1 MRWSRKYVCFV
12 GAVVLGVTC
21 SWLRL
26 RADQPSRPSAPL
38 HPARGVDVPGEA
50 RVAER
55 PRADQPRTPHPIT
68 SAHEAMAQRRE
79 LISALVRA
87 LEDQNHQRAQQLLR
101 EAEEV
106 EGAHAQASTFGATML
121 GYRLILDCLR
131 ARDTSPNGSLPGELL
146 DASRGY
152 LDQHRLPPRRQVRRV
167 CLEGRPFARRA

>member
-1 MRWSRKYVCFV
+1 MRRSPKDLCLV
-12 GAVVLGVTC
+12 GAVVLGIAWG
-21 SWLRL
+21 WLRL
-26 RADQPSRPSAPL
+26 RADEPSRPSAPR
-38 HPARGVDVPGEA
+38 HAAAGVDVLGEA

-55 PRADQPRTPHPIT
+55 SRVNQPRTPHPIT

-87 LEDQNHQRAQQLLR
+87 LEDQNHERAQQLLS
-101 EAEEV
+101 EAEKV
-106 EGAHAQASTFGATML
+106 EGAHSQASTFGATVL
-121 GYRLILDCLR
+121 GYHLILDCLR
-131 ARDTSPNGSLPGELL
+131 ARDASPNGPLPSELV